1 MPSAPMMTVSPQTK
15 PKIGFSIDSIV
26 GNRNRNKSPIHFSQ
40 DSEGSEA
47 PLSPLSDYGYQKSP
61 KFPPTHSDIQRA
73 IRLSEYS
80 QLELHNRYK
89 RSLSTSPINGH
100 TDIGNDTKNFI
111 RRLPEPENL
120 QMPKQRP
127 LSPELSPQQ
136 THLSADE
143 SSSRRSRSPPSP
155 ISSPIQS
162 QKGPIIVPGIPANIM
177 RPSAMSGPP
186 PHHQI
191 PQGYTPELIASQN
204 HFFRL
209 GTFKLLPT

>member
-26 GNRNRNKSPIHFSQ
+26 GNRKNNKSPLHFSH

-47 PLSPLSDYGYQKSP
+47 PLSPISDYGYQQRSP
-61 KFPPTHSDIQRA
+61 KFPPTQSDIQRA

-89 RSLSTSPINGH
+89 RSLSSSPINGQ

-111 RRLPEPENL
+111 RRHQEPENL
-120 QMPKQRP
+120 QMSKRP
-127 LSPELSPQQ
+127 MSPELSP
-136 THLSADE
+136 HLSADE
-143 SSSRRSRSPPSP
+143 SHRSRSPPSP
-155 ISSPIQS
+155 ISSTP
-162 QKGPIIVPGIPANIM
+162 QKGPILVPGIPANIM
-177 RPSAMSGPP
+177 RPSAMVGPP
-186 PHHQI
+186 THQI
-191 PQGYTPELIASQN
+191 PQGYSPEMIATQN